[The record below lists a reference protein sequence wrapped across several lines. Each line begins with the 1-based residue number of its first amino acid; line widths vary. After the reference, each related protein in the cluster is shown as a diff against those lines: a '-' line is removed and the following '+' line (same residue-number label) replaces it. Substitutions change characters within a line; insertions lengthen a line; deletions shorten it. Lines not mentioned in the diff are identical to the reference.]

1 MSSKSASFLA
11 SGFVPSARHW
21 QSGDLRFLPGGLRH
35 QGESSRRPGGVC
47 RSQRAKIN
55 ARLRGSASAITL
67 VTKAPNPNAAKVF
80 INWFLSRRGQ
90 KIYQESHGDRDS
102 MRVDIPKD
110 EVPVSQRRVSGK
122 KYFSVEGPQYMD
134 VKPALKIV
142 DDG

>member
-1 MSSKSASFLA
+1 
-11 SGFVPSARHW
+11 
-21 QSGDLRFLPGGLRH
+21 
-35 QGESSRRPGGVC
+35 
-47 RSQRAKIN
+47 
-55 ARLRGSASAITL
+55 LRGSASAITL

-122 KYFSVEGPQYMD
+122 KYFSVEGPEYMD